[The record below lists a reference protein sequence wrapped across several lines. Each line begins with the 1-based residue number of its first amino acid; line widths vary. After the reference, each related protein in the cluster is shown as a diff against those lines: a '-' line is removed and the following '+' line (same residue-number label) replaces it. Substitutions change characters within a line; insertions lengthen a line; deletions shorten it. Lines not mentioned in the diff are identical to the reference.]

1 MLHDQVKVLLNA
13 ESLKKF
19 DYVSMRKLFQN
30 LSLLINLINF
40 VRWLERLRYINSFNR
55 YDLTSFLVERLEY
68 FAESALAQQ
77 LIQLVLVNYLRHIEG
92 SPVWLQVKL
101 VSILNKVNVVILNQQ
116 TC

>member
-1 MLHDQVKVLLNA
+1 
-13 ESLKKF
+13 
-19 DYVSMRKLFQN
+19 
-30 LSLLINLINF
+30 
-40 VRWLERLRYINSFNR
+40 
-55 YDLTSFLVERLEY
+55 VERLEY

-92 SPVWLQVKL
+92 SPVRLQVKL